1 MDGLSL
7 VVGLVI
13 GVVAGFGVGFLIA
26 WAVRGRQPAGSV
38 DAAQVAAR
46 AAAEAAVAELRAQVS
61 GLEERNHELIEQQ
74 ERDAKIVA
82 AITPLQETLRTM
94 QTKVNDMENQ
104 QKQQAGRIETEL
116 QETRNMGE
124 YLRATTASLAGA
136 LRNNKSRGTWGEVQ
150 LQNLV
155 EAAGLIGYVDF
166 VTQKGATNSD
176 EASIRP
182 DMVVR
187 LPGGKALVIDSKVP
201 FDAFMDAQA
210 IPETGT
216 DAEATQRKSLLEKHA
231 KDVRNHVKN
240 LAGKKYWTGYD
251 FSPEYVIAYIP
262 SESLLSAALETDP
275 KLLEDAIQQGV
286 ALASPVSVWA
296 VLKTVAYTW
305 EQQVVTDEARKLYDL
320 GVELYDRMSTM
331 TSYMNDLRS
340 SIDNTV
346 KNYNK
351 LVGNVESRILPTARK
366 FPGIDE
372 TKLGG
377 VAEIESGTKALSAPE
392 LTAGELEAG
401 SATTVKGESDKGDKP
416 KK

>member
-1 MDGLSL
+1 MDALSL
-7 VVGLVI
+7 ITGLIVGVIVGL
-13 GVVAGFGVGFLIA
+13 AAGFLIA
-26 WAVRGRQPAGSV
+26 WAIRSRQAGSGS
-38 DAAQVAAR
+38 DTALVAAR
-46 AAAEAAVAELRAQVS
+46 AAAEAAVTELRAQVT
-61 GLEERNHELIEQQ
+61 GLESRNQELVTQQ

-82 AITPLQETLRTM
+82 AITPLQEALRTM
-94 QTKVNDMENQ
+94 QSKVNDMENQ

-155 EAAGLIGYVDF
+155 EAAGLLGYVDF
-166 VTQKGATNSD
+166 VTQQGATNAD
-176 EASIRP
+176 DAAIRP
-182 DMVVR
+182 DMAVR
-187 LPGGKALVIDSKVP
+187 LPGGKTLVIDSKVP
-201 FDAFMDAQA
+201 FDAFMDAQE

-216 DAEATQRKSLLEKHA
+216 DTQTAQRRALLEKHA
-231 KDVRNHVKN
+231 KDVRNHVKA

-262 SESLLSAALETDP
+262 SESLLSAALEIDP
-275 KLLEDAIQQGV
+275 KLLEDAIKQGV

-340 SIDNTV
+340 SIDTTV

-351 LVGNVESRILPTARK
+351 LVGNVEGRVLPTARK

-377 VAEIESGTKALSAPE
+377 VAEIESGTKTFSAPE
-392 LTAGELEAG
+392 LTATDEPATSGE
-401 SATTVKGESDKGDKP
+401 ESP
-416 KK
+416 S